1 MGRMILRTVRRKA
14 VIACCFSSLFL
25 LHEVSGF
32 APIFATTAGGT
43 AATTK
48 DVIAP
53 ADRSGIPG
61 DFKVTTNVHTA
72 VVALQDKAGKN
83 HCGGQR
89 WNTGGSQGGIRGR
102 L

>member
-1 MGRMILRTVRRKA
+1 MQM
-14 VIACCFSSLFL
+14 
-25 LHEVSGF
+25 
-32 APIFATTAGGT
+32 P
-43 AATTK
+43 
-48 DVIAP
+48 P